1 MVEIGPRS
9 PSSLPGGHAGEASSS
24 RQSRF
29 AALRLDRRVYL
40 LGSAG
45 LVRSIGR
52 SATFVFLPLV
62 FADIYHLSYLD
73 IGALVAAIVPVS
85 TLAFL
90 AGGHLSDRY
99 GRRPFAVYPSFV
111 SAGLMFLM
119 WIYLEQ
125 GVPIVMGLWA
135 LNSLFNGLNRPAQ
148 SAMIGDVTHPDLAV
162 TAFGVQ
168 RVFTNTGF
176 AISPAVGG
184 FLADVAGLPV
194 LFLFAAITSLIEG
207 TVLLLLLRESFA
219 GSKGVAGRSLGSI
232 AAPFRDHAFL
242 GLLGALVGLAVL
254 MNQFSTP
261 LALFLGSVRSVSFT
275 EFGLIY
281 SLNGALVVLLQLPIG
296 RLIERRQ
303 QYLAWMAAGT
313 IAYGASFL
321 LFDLANAFPL
331 YLVSMGV
338 LTIGEDIVSPTQQS
352 LVAGFGG
359 PERRGA
365 YFGAYNAVTNASRV
379 VAPVIGTLLL
389 GVTPD
394 GPTILWVGMFML
406 SVAVAVAFLR
416 MRANA
421 RRRAEEGGAR
431 AVEILRTDA
440 LRSGRD

>member
-1 MVEIGPRS
+1 MVGKAPHS
-9 PSSLPGGHAGEASSS
+9 PSLSPVEPTGETTSP
-24 RQSRF
+24 RPSRF

-45 LVRSIGR
+45 LVRSVGR

-62 FADIYHLSYLD
+62 FADIYHLSYLV
-73 IGALVAAIVPVS
+73 IGVLVAAIVPVS

-99 GRRPFAVYPSFV
+99 GRRPFAVYPSFL

-135 LNSLFNGLNRPAQ
+135 LNSLFNGLTRPAQ
-148 SAMIGDVTHPDLAV
+148 SAMIGDVTKPELAV

-207 TVLLLLLRESFA
+207 TVLLLLLRESFTGA
-219 GSKGVAGRSLGSI
+219 KGTAERSFGSI

-242 GLLGALVGLAVL
+242 GLLGALVGLAVI

-261 LALFLGSVRSVSFT
+261 LALFLGSVRSISFT

-281 SLNGALVVLLQLPIG
+281 SLNGLLVVLLQLPIG
-296 RLIERRQ
+296 RLVERHQ
-303 QYLAWMAAGT
+303 QYLGWMAAGT
-313 IAYGASFL
+313 VAYGVSFL
-321 LFDLANAFPL
+321 LFDVANAFPL
-331 YLVSMGV
+331 YLLSMGV

-352 LVAGFGG
+352 LVAWFGV

-365 YFGAYNAVTNASRV
+365 YFGAYNATTNASRV

-389 GVTPD
+389 GVTPN
-394 GPTILWVGMFML
+394 GPTILWVGMFLL

-416 MRANA
+416 MRARA
-421 RRRAEEGGAR
+421 RRRVADGGAR
-431 AVEILRTDA
+431 AGEFLRTDA
-440 LRSGRD
+440 LLSGRD